1 MFWMLDTNI
10 CSYVLK
16 AHPASVKARL
26 ERADAED
33 LLIST
38 VVLAELYFG
47 AARHPR
53 GAEIRLDI
61 DDFAARLSIVAWDKS
76 AAEHYGEIR
85 AYVEAQGQPLG
96 AMDLMIAAHARSL
109 GAVLV
114 THNSKHFR
122 RVPRLK
128 LENWI

>member
-1 MFWMLDTNI
+1 MLWMLDTNI

-16 AHPASVKARL
+16 AHPASVKERL
-26 ERADAED
+26 DRAGAENVAV
-33 LLIST
+33 SC

-53 GAEIRLDI
+53 GAEIRVDI
-61 DDFAARLSIVAWDKS
+61 DDFVAPLSVVAWDKS

-85 AYVEAQGQPLG
+85 AYVEAQGLPLG
-96 AMDLMIAAHARSL
+96 AMDLMIAAHARSV

-114 THNSKHFR
+114 TNNTKHFR